1 MKNRLNRALSSVA
14 VIMTVVLLLVIANV
28 MPPLDVS
35 VWAKS
40 SVSASDAVS
49 GSDKAV
55 PYVNRINFFKNPI
68 TPKAS
73 GMLTHVT
80 SNGDSISVSA
90 LFSEL
95 GLEEDPDKVTGIS
108 CNTRYFD
115 VDTGEGGDRIIKT
128 RRSFDTLET
137 LTFEFEDG
145 STLPV
150 IFKDSLYV
158 TNLAP
163 LCTDVSILING
174 KTYSQNSQET
184 FDESV
189 PVSGK
194 KLYDLS
200 IDFAELPDMQFSDY
214 EQLVFT
220 LPDGFVLPDDFNEL
234 NHTFEIDMALGGRL
248 KNNKI
253 TYDKA
258 TNKVIVD
265 WNRDDTTAFNN
276 FRGSSTAK
284 FTLVLSGNLD
294 PNYGKLIFST
304 GKEVSLV
311 QENLHNASVVKNASY
326 APYQINYEILVT
338 SDGTTENLTLT
349 DVMGIALNNPENVTV
364 FFSDDK
370 HVGDEAYKPE
380 IISNQ
385 DGTLKIRIPKMDDE
399 DVLNIRYISDVDVN
413 KIARS
418 ANATFEET
426 GNTVNIVGDNDP
438 SDNEAFA
445 WVSSI
450 EFSDIE
456 KMSSKPRTS
465 EETVT
470 PTRTSHGR
478 SLPTATR

>member
-1 MKNRLNRALSSVA
+1 M
-14 VIMTVVLLLVIANV
+14 
-28 MPPLDVS
+28 
-35 VWAKS
+35 
-40 SVSASDAVS
+40 
-49 GSDKAV
+49 
-55 PYVNRINFFKNPI
+55 
-68 TPKAS
+68 
-73 GMLTHVT
+73 
-80 SNGDSISVSA
+80 
-90 LFSEL
+90 
-95 GLEEDPDKVTGIS
+95 
-108 CNTRYFD
+108 
-115 VDTGEGGDRIIKT
+115 
-128 RRSFDTLET
+128 
-137 LTFEFEDG
+137 
-145 STLPV
+145 
-150 IFKDSLYV
+150 